1 MGSLVPGRQQGA
13 CNCVCALSPTKS
25 TLIDRTGVFFGVSNW
40 LIMSDHV
47 KGYPLNVRVLKRNE
61 QESEKDKF

>member
-1 MGSLVPGRQQGA
+1 MGNLVAGRQQGA
-13 CNCVCALSPTKS
+13 CK
-25 TLIDRTGVFFGVSNW
+25 GFFGVSNW

-47 KGYPLNVRVLKRNE
+47 KGYPLNVHVLKRNE